1 MSPLNS
7 QPEYSPWLHRIA
19 LLTAAVT
26 LLLIYVGGQVTTR
39 QAGMSVPDWPNSY
52 GYNMFLFPIN
62 RWVGGIFY
70 EHSHRLLA
78 TVVGFLSISMTLM
91 AWGPAATIAG
101 RRKIAQI
108 SKTSAAMA
116 LISIITEIAIKFLQP
131 AGLLAKI
138 FPQLIVAFA
147 GILAVA
153 AVAWFARSPE
163 SRRWVRWL
171 TTAVLLGVIFQGVLG
186 GLRVVLVKLDLAI
199 VHGCVAQAFFCLASL
214 LVLVTSRWWIDA
226 PNLCYAGN
234 AKAGRRLI
242 ALAVTCFCVV
252 YLQLIIGAV
261 MRHYQA
267 GLAIPD
273 LPLAYH
279 HILPPTN
286 QTELDA
292 ANRLR
297 IWQLNLPPVTLSQIW
312 LHFSHRL
319 GACIVTLAVIFLSGA
334 ILGRH
339 RRHPAL
345 FRPALILLLL
355 LITQITLGILTV
367 YLRKPADIT
376 SAHVAVGASV
386 LVTAFIIAVR
396 AMRLYSLSF
405 RAADLANPWAA
416 ATPGAASAHPLAT

>member
-1 MSPLNS
+1 MSPLAKQN
-7 QPEYSPWLHRIA
+7 EYHPWLHRIA

-91 AWGPAATIAG
+91 AWGPAATIGG
-101 RRKIAQI
+101 RRRITQI
-108 SKTSAAMA
+108 SKVCAALA
-116 LISIITEIAIKFLQP
+116 LISIIAEIAIKFLESHGT
-131 AGLLAKI
+131 ARAKI
-138 FPQLIVAFA
+138 IPQLIVTFA

-171 TTAVLLGVIFQGVLG
+171 ATAVLGSDFSRRAGRASSCPGEIGFGNRPCLRRSSIFLPGNACG
-186 GLRVVLVKLDLAI
+186 HRDIALVA
-199 VHGCVAQAFFCLASL
+199 A
-214 LVLVTSRWWIDA
+214 A

-242 ALAVTCFCVV
+242 ALSVTCFCIV
-252 YLQLIIGAV
+252 YLQLIIGAM

-273 LPLAYH
+273 LPLAYGKL
-279 HILPPTN
+279 LPPMN
-286 QTELDA
+286 QTDLDA
-292 ANRLR
+292 VNHLR
-297 IWQLNLPPVTLSQIW
+297 AWNLNLPPVTLSQIW
-312 LHFSHRL
+312 LHFGHR
-319 GACIVTLAVIFLSGA
+319 IGA
-334 ILGRH
+334 ILVTIHILLLVSAILWRH
-339 RRHPAL
+339 RRADLQIPAAVL
-345 FRPALILLLL
+345 AVLLVIQL
-355 LITQITLGILTV
+355 TLGILTV
-367 YLRKPADIT
+367 YFRKPADIA
-376 SAHVAVGASV
+376 SAHVAVGALV
-386 LVTAFIIAVR
+386 LATTFLIAVR

-405 RAADLANPWAA
+405 RAADLATPWAA
-416 ATPGAASAHPLAT
+416 ATPAHLLAT